1 MNYIGTQEVIRI
13 LGIKLPTLYAWVQ
26 RGKLNPRKVGK
37 LLRFDEEEVRAM
49 IVARSVQ
56 AWILRGGLRSA
67 REKARG
73 HLAERAP
80 DYRLTYLEPP
90 KPDEACVRI
99 DVFDAGRRAWVA
111 ATDVSGI
118 EAAVKGDAW
127 LFLGTL
133 DPWKVKD
140 VRPEESGGRSYW
152 AAWIEKVGETGEAEL
167 SDVLKR
173 LDEGVIVGKL
183 EPWTRD
189 DVHERGRR

>member
-1 MNYIGTQEVIRI
+1 M
-13 LGIKLPTLYAWVQ
+13 PTLYAWVQ

-49 IVARSVQ
+49 ITARSVQ
-56 AWILRGGLRSA
+56 AWIIRGGLRSA
-67 REKARG
+67 REKART
-73 HLAERAP
+73 LPAERAP

-90 KPDEACVRI
+90 KPGEACVRI

-111 ATDVSGI
+111 ATGAGGI
-118 EAAVKGDAW
+118 EAAAHGDAW

-133 DPWKVKD
+133 DPWKVRE

-152 AAWIEKVGETGEAEL
+152 AAWIEKVGESEESEL

-173 LDEGVIVGKL
+173 LDEGAIVGTL
-183 EPWTRD
+183 DPWTRD
-189 DVHERGRR
+189 GLHERGRR